1 MNTPHP
7 SRRTF
12 LKSSAATAGIL
23 GFPAL
28 LTAAN
33 PNSKIGV
40 ACIGVRGRGN
50 SVRGSFLA
58 EPDCEITHIC
68 DLREN
73 VREQRGA
80 EVAKRTGR

>member
-1 MNTPHP
+1 MTTTHP

-12 LKSSAATAGIL
+12 LKSAAAAGIL

-40 ACIGVRGRGN
+40 ACIGVRGRGA
-50 SVRGSFLA
+50 R
-58 EPDCEITHIC
+58 
-68 DLREN
+68 
-73 VREQRGA
+73 
-80 EVAKRTGR
+80 